1 MTPGEYCEALAASRH
16 GPHDD
21 AATISAARLAGESVR
36 FLNYATGPAAD
47 GLTEPVTAYHLAG
60 ELTTAVYRLP
70 QLLSQLADWL
80 TAQAASGRLADTAGR
95 PPGQVTDAAC
105 TALSEA
111 MDHADRLARALAA
124 AQNLTA
130 GLYLTT
136 PDAEG
141 EPR

>member
-21 AATISAARLAGESVR
+21 ATTIGVARLAGESVR
-36 FLNYATGPAAD
+36 FLNYATGPAAA
-47 GLTEPVTAYHLAG
+47 GLAEPATACALTG
-60 ELTTAVYRLP
+60 ELITAVYRLP
-70 QLLSQLADWL
+70 QLLSQVAGWL
-80 TAQAASGRLADTAGR
+80 TAQTAAGRLADTAGR
-95 PPGQVTDAAC
+95 PAGQVTDAAC
-105 TALSEA
+105 MALSEA

-141 EPR
+141 KPR

>member
-21 AATISAARLAGESVR
+21 ATTIGVARLAGEAVR
-36 FLNYATGPAAD
+36 FLNYATGPAAV
-47 GLTEPVTAYHLAG
+47 GLTEPATAYHLAG

-141 EPR
+141 DPR